1 MPGGF
6 RPVQDLSGHSYTGKI
21 FSYFVPASHSTL
33 LAVGDL
39 VTQTGDADV
48 VTSFATADASVAG
61 GNLTGAIVATDF
73 NVSNLEQKGLPAG
86 IAGVIKVANDP
97 DLLLEAEISNGTLAT
112 ADVGQ
117 NADIVATAATLSGG
131 LVNSN
136 MTVDAGTF
144 AGTTAQMRLVRLK
157 DGAVGTGV
165 TAVFRINES
174 TIKSTV
180 GV

>member
-1 MPGGF
+1 MAGGF

-21 FSYFVPASHSTL
+21 FSYFVPASHATL

-39 VTQTGDADV
+39 VTQAGDADV
-48 VTSFATADASVAG
+48 VTSLATAVASTAA
-61 GNLTGAIVATDF
+61 NPLTGVIIAIDF

-86 IAGVIKVANDP
+86 IAGVIKVAIDP
-97 DLLLEAEISNGTLAT
+97 DILVEAEISNGSLAT
-112 ADVGQ
+112 TNVGQ

-144 AGTTAQMRLVRLK
+144 TGSTAQMRLVRLK
-157 DGAVGTGV
+157 DGAVGSGV
-165 TAVFRINES
+165 TAIFRINES